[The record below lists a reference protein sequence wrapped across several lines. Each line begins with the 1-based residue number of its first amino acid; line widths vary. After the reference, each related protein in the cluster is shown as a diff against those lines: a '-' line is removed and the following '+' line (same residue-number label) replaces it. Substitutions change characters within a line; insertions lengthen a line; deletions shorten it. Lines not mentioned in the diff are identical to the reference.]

1 MNNWGEF
8 AIPTL
13 ENWESKILKDLK
25 TNSLESIYWNSSIGE
40 INPAIN
46 SVKEI
51 NQINPTSQLK
61 INSEFDLSNEN
72 INEQILFAL
81 KCGIDS
87 IIFKGSPSSS
97 SLNGVMHEI
106 IENHI
111 LLSNEKTTNNYKEWS
126 NWLNSNDKKIEGTFR
141 YDPLY
146 KFISQGVWNESK
158 TEDFKNWQL
167 FYNSSDHESLK
178 VIYING
184 SIYANALANP
194 IQEVAYIGAHLNEY
208 FEKIENSKKEHKIIL
223 KVAIGTEYFIEI
235 AKLRALRTLVQSIAL
250 HRNISIKISIETV
263 EKSTSISPTNKELNL
278 LRSTT
283 CSMASI
289 IGGSDSI
296 SINKDLIN
304 AANYKKIFRHYANI
318 PIVLKEE
325 SNISK
330 VNDPSRGS
338 YSIENLTSII
348 KNNSWELFKQ
358 IEENGG
364 WINYLEK
371 QIPQKQCKK
380 NAALFISKLI
390 NKDSVIVG
398 FNKYNLNND
407 LLKPNPIE
415 QTNSFTTLKLE
426 MLL

>member
-1 MNNWGEF
+1 M
-8 AIPTL
+8 
-13 ENWESKILKDLK
+13 
-25 TNSLESIYWNSSIGE
+25 
-40 INPAIN
+40 
-46 SVKEI
+46 
-51 NQINPTSQLK
+51 
-61 INSEFDLSNEN
+61 
-72 INEQILFAL
+72 
-81 KCGIDS
+81 
-87 IIFKGSPSSS
+87 
-97 SLNGVMHEI
+97 
-106 IENHI
+106 
-111 LLSNEKTTNNYKEWS
+111 
-126 NWLNSNDKKIEGTFR
+126 
-141 YDPLY
+141 
-146 KFISQGVWNESK
+146 
-158 TEDFKNWQL
+158 
-167 FYNSSDHESLK
+167 
-178 VIYING
+178 
-184 SIYANALANP
+184 
-194 IQEVAYIGAHLNEY
+194 
-208 FEKIENSKKEHKIIL
+208 
-223 KVAIGTEYFIEI
+223 
-235 AKLRALRTLVQSIAL
+235 QSIAL

-398 FNKYNLNND
+398 FDKYNLNND